1 MSSRIP
7 VSQSALYK
15 RELEEKLAM
24 STAEMDLSVRTTN
37 CLEERGIQRV
47 GQLLECDP
55 KYLLSIANFGQ
66 KTLEEV
72 YEALEKLGFYRASK
86 VQGEGAVGM
95 IFRPTRSEFSYARQ
109 LRPVKFNDAV
119 G

>member
-1 MSSRIP
+1 MGSRIP
-7 VSQSALYK
+7 VSQAALYQ

-37 CLEERGIQRV
+37 CLEEKGIVTV
-47 GQLLECDP
+47 GQLLQREP
-55 KYLLSIANFGQ
+55 KDLLSIANFGQ

-72 YEALEKLGFYRASK
+72 YEALEKIGFYRASK
-86 VQGEGAVGM
+86 GVTENGM
-95 IFRPTRSEFSYARQ
+95 RVVFRPTRDEFTHARR
-109 LRPVKFNDAV
+109 LRPAKFTD